1 MYKHTHISRSNN
13 ARGSACT
20 EVSTEIMGVQGSTC
34 LYISTEGMGAYGVTY
49 TDDSMVNTAVRGR
62 TDAYDKYG
70 RYKPKWD
77 IGTDVVGK
85 ICNGISY
92 ADAL

>member
-20 EVSTEIMGVQGSTC
+20 EVSTESMGVQGSTC

-62 TDAYDKYG
+62 TDAYEKYG

-77 IGTDVVGK
+77 IGADVVGK
-85 ICNGISY
+85 ICKGISY